1 MLKKLIKKD
10 KNEELERILEEKQ
23 IDEQAKNLL
32 QGILYKIEVSYKD
45 YQKVKGLDKTE
56 EEYVGQLILNIKKKC
71 NQIKVVKLSQKLEDE
86 ELQKELKKNKYYVGE
101 QEIVSYPIEEKILYA
116 IEKKSNNKKIL
127 NNKYGEATIAVSDFI
142 NIGKD
147 IDRLEVLRDFNGWS
161 WTTIKKEIENIDAN
175 LIYQILQILLGEK
188 FLDNWCQDK
197 DGIIDYFE
205 VLTEEGGN
213 KYGKEKIQ
221 QLKDILIKISIAND
235 VKENK
240 EFAKDISQKLNEL
253 NKEIEEYN
261 NTEAYIEKIAEH
273 KMKTMKELK
282 DLEKILGQEI
292 RLKAEY
298 KKRNEK
304 APIDKKIFNIRVLK
318 QQLNEQ
324 KQKLLNEISEDNYLL
339 TPKNYLEEKNKKIQK
354 KELLEV
360 SKFNQNQKEQLLIE
374 FIEIFLQ
381 CLNMKI
387 KESTEQ
393 EEIVKLIYKFRYF
406 MCLPFNL
413 EKNVKDVQLLEKDI
427 LKTEKILVKKAIEK
441 KVISNV
447 PFEIMRHVFETRI
460 IILEELYYKITTE
473 SEKYYVQIFDENI
486 SEEKFEIKP
495 VNSKINKKI
504 KIFT

>member
-71 NQIKVVKLSQKLEDE
+71 NQIKVVKLSQKLADE

-175 LIYQILQILLGEK
+175 LIYQILQILIGEE

-205 VLTEEGGN
+205 VLTEEYGN

-253 NKEIEEYN
+253 NEEIEEYN
-261 NTEAYIEKIAEH
+261 DTEAYIEKIAEH
-273 KMKTMKELK
+273 KKKTMKELK

-360 SKFNQNQKEQLLIE
+360 SQFNQKQKEQLFIE

-381 CLNMKI
+381 CLDVKI
-387 KESTEQ
+387 KEATEQ

-413 EKNVKDVQLLEKDI
+413 EKDVKDVQQLEKNI